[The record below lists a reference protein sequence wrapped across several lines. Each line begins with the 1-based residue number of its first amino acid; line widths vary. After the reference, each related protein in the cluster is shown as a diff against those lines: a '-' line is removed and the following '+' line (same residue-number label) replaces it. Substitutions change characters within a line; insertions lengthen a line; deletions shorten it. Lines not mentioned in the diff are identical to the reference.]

1 MKKDFALHYWVSARS
16 QPDAETVQAAFSKE
30 SDAKTWATAQSTIH
44 RDTRDVWHCVADS
57 PAKKLVSYCRGK
69 VVA

>member
-1 MKKDFALHYWVSARS
+1 MKDFALHYWVSVRGM
-16 QPDAETVQAAFSKE
+16 PDDASVQSAFSKA

-57 PAKKLVSYCRGK
+57 PAKKLVSYCCGK